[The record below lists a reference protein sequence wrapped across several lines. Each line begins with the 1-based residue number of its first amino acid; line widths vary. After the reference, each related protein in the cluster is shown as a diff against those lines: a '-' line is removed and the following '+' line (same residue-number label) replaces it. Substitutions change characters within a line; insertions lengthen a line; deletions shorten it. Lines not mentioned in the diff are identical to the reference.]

1 MDIYFMRHGETGYNQ
16 KHLLQGQRDIALNDA
31 GKEQARN
38 AAEWCG
44 KNNICFR
51 RVFSS
56 PLLRARETAEI
67 VSGFPEEKIEID
79 PRLIE
84 IDFGPIE
91 GKKWED
97 LSDTEMNYVN
107 DPWNGRPVRGVEP
120 ADQLI
125 ARVSEFLEDL
135 RAQVREER
143 QESAA
148 AADHDA
154 VLAVTHGMAL
164 HGILTALTRDR
175 GLWKVP
181 LGNCCI
187 FHVRTD
193 GNMYSAPE
201 RLTPPVPTFR

>member
-31 GKEQARN
+31 GKEQAQN

-44 KNNICFR
+44 KNHICFR

-56 PLLRARETAEI
+56 PLIRARETAEI
-67 VSGFPEEKIEID
+67 VSGFPEDKIEID

-97 LSDTEMNYVN
+97 LSDEEMDYVN

-120 ADQLI
+120 ADKLI
-125 ARVSEFLEDL
+125 GRVSGFLEDL
-135 RAQVREER
+135 REQAREKN
-143 QESAA
+143 QKNPA
-148 AADHDA
+148 AADHAA

-193 GNMYSAPE
+193 GATYSAPE